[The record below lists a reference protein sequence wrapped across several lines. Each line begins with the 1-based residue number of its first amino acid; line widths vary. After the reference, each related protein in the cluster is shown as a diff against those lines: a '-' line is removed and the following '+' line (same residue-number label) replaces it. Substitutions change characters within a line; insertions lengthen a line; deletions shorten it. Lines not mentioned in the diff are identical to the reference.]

1 MSDAM
6 TVWSDVLEQTVKS
19 YAVGSFPGS
28 HLMLQ
33 PMLDF

>member
-6 TVWSDVLEQTVKS
+6 TVWSDVLEQTVKN